1 MYRLKVSSNF
11 DTWRLFPEYI
21 TCIIII
27 IIIIIIIMIIIII
40 LTVLELISDSFP
52 SSVIIFL
59 QGHVSTRPLP

>member
-21 TCIIII
+21 TFIMIIII
-27 IIIIIIIMIIIII
+27 IIIIII

-52 SSVIIFL
+52 TSVIIFL
-59 QGHVSTRPLP
+59 QGHVSTHPLP